1 MPSVLVVVV
10 LVLMVAMIAMEV
22 VEVPTVRQS
31 LVPAV
36 GAVNVHVSGVQ
47 RVDISLAIRGL
58 LPRLVVDGWSSG
70 GCVRLSIHDLIICF
84 CVRDGQV
91 VEDFAA

>member
-36 GAVNVHVSGVQ
+36 GAVNVHVSGV
-47 RVDISLAIRGL
+47 
-58 LPRLVVDGWSSG
+58 
-70 GCVRLSIHDLIICF
+70 
-84 CVRDGQV
+84 
-91 VEDFAA
+91 